1 MTGASFGL
9 FLKQSYYIIQIMSWI
24 YRDLRGQF
32 MKKTLAGAILGI
44 LLLLGTVNIM
54 PMTVCGATAEVACE
68 IASGS
73 ASNDDG
79 DGQGAEAEDETSD
92 EDDQDVLGK
101 KRDTSAGEFII
112 GVEVAIG
119 IIFLIGLISAGK
131 SGYEK

>member
-1 MTGASFGL
+1 
-9 FLKQSYYIIQIMSWI
+9 
-24 YRDLRGQF
+24 
-32 MKKTLAGAILGI
+32 MKKSLAGAILGI

-79 DGQGAEAEDETSD
+79 DGQGAEDETSD

-101 KRDTSAGEFII
+101 KRDASAGEFTI

>member
-1 MTGASFGL
+1 MTKS
-9 FLKQSYYIIQIMSWI
+9 
-24 YRDLRGQF
+24 
-32 MKKTLAGAILGI
+32 LAGAILGI

-101 KRDTSAGEFII
+101 KRDDSAGEFII